1 MEEAGPRGELAQP
14 HASDYARAVAKP
26 VYIHGLPGSPREL
39 DLAGARDRF
48 RAVSPFADSMAELAE
63 TPHPL
68 DIHAFSLGAYA
79 ALRFAAEYPDKV
91 ASLTLISPAAPL
103 ELGDFLP
110 DMAGGVVFRSAKL
123 SPALFRALSAVQ
135 ALAVRADPARAL
147 DPMFGSSTPTE
158 RALAHAP
165 DTRTVFE
172 DGLRYTFLHHRCAYI
187 DTVLQYVRPWAD
199 TLRHVRAPVRIVAGM
214 DDIWTPPAMVE
225 ALAKALPSHPTM
237 EWVKGAGHYG
247 ALVAHLRGQ

>member
-1 MEEAGPRGELAQP
+1 MVQ
-14 HASDYARAVAKP
+14 P

-48 RAVSPFADSMAELAE
+48 RAVSPFADSITDLAE
-63 TPHPL
+63 SPHAL
-68 DIHAFSLGAYA
+68 DLNAFSLGAFA
-79 ALRFAAEYPDKV
+79 ALRFAAEHPAKV
-91 ASLTLISPAAPL
+91 AFLTLISPAAPL

-110 DMAGGVVFRSAKL
+110 DMTGGVVFRSAKL
-123 SPALFRALSAVQ
+123 SPVQFRALSAVQ

-165 DTRTVFE
+165 DTRAVFE
-172 DGLRYTFLHHRCAYI
+172 DGLRHTFLHHRRAYT

-199 TLRHVRAPVRIVAGM
+199 TLQHVRAPVRIVAGK
-214 DDIWTPPAMVE
+214 DDTWTPPAMVE
-225 ALAKALPSHPTM
+225 ALAEALPSRPAV

-247 ALVAHLRGQ
+247 ALVAHLRCQ